1 MSKPGDILFCWI
13 NTVIFWVW
21 VWLDNKTCFVLG
33 YQCHHLVNLC
43 HCALRTKPNLELFL
57 SFSVTLLWLDTPAY
71 KAATCMPVPSHYFQH
86 RSTHSLFSFPPERP
100 AEKAFHRKLFSQGR
114 LDTGMLWVVPLGV
127 QSSVYERKVLKW
139 AENPKH
145 KSLSLRHHVFLGISE
160 CRLQRDPCS
169 PRELIPG
176 PSVRPSVKWF
186 LVENSFPLLC
196 PVLTCRKGKQHVL
209 LSRISAHGLSKTL
222 KASFERKPLP
232 HRWTLGTLY

>member
-1 MSKPGDILFCWI
+1 MLCFGISMSPPGEFVSLCSAHQAKPW
-13 NTVIFWVW
+13 
-21 VWLDNKTCFVLG
+21 
-33 YQCHHLVNLC
+33 
-43 HCALRTKPNLELFL
+43 AFL

-86 RSTHSLFSFPPERP
+86 HSTHSLFPFSPEWP

-114 LDTGMLWVVPLGV
+114 LDTGMVWVVPLGV

-169 PRELIPG
+169 RRELIPG

-196 PVLTCRKGKQHVL
+196 PVLPCSMYCSPGSQHMACQRHWRL
-209 LSRISAHGLSKTL
+209 PL
-222 KASFERKPLP
+222 KESLCHIDEP
-232 HRWTLGTLY
+232 